1 MVKNDNFICVWLELI
16 FADEVADLPPWYEH
30 LVVENDNFTVLLL
43 EVILA
48 DEVTHLPPSSGF

>member
-30 LVVENDNFTVLLL
+30 LVVKYGDFTFVLLEL
-43 EVILA
+43 IMA
-48 DEVTHLPPSSGF
+48 DEVAGLPNQ